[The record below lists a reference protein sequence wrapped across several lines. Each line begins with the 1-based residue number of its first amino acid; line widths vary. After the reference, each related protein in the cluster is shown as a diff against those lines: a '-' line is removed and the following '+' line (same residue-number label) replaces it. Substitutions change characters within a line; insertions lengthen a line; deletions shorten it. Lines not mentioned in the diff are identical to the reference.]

1 MVLAGVP
8 NAEPGRRVIMNPAMP
23 PERAPLDETPPWL
36 LKRAD
41 QAVVGTLVL
50 AALVSM
56 TCWWYRQGGAE
67 GRLIEI
73 DREPKRI
80 VRFEVDVN
88 KADWPELAQLPGI
101 GEKLAQRIVSTR
113 EERGPFL
120 DHSELRRVRGIG
132 PKTLEKMRPYLRPIP
147 PAGDVAGR

>member
-1 MVLAGVP
+1 MSTDRP
-8 NAEPGRRVIMNPAMP
+8 S
-23 PERAPLDETPPWL
+23 APETPPWL

-41 QAVVGTLVL
+41 QATVGALVL

-56 TCWWYRQGGAE
+56 TAWWYRQGGAD

-73 DREPKRI
+73 DREPKRSA
-80 VRFEVDVN
+80 RFLVDVN

-101 GEKLAQRIVSTR
+101 GQTLAQRIVASR
-113 EERGPFL
+113 EERGPFI

-132 PKTLEKMRPYLRPIP
+132 PKTLEKMKPYLRPLP
-147 PAGDVAGR
+147 PAANVAGR